1 MKSCQNVLVSWRI
14 EGEFLPTEI
23 PRLAKV
29 QQEAWDQRNP
39 LLLSLCLDGTYKI
52 YFIHYERTYIRHFM
66 DGPTYVRS
74 EKRENERQHRLRSG
88 LVNNCSVRIPVS
100 WEKISVL
107 FQSHLR
113 NLRTWNSS
121 ILMVLLY
128 KIPLFHRIISLTN
141 INAQFFI
148 H

>member
-29 QQEAWDQRNP
+29 QQETWDQRNP

-66 DGPTYVRS
+66 DRPTYVRS

-88 LVNNCSVRIPVS
+88 LVNNWYVRIPAS
-100 WEKISVL
+100 
-107 FQSHLR
+107 
-113 NLRTWNSS
+113 
-121 ILMVLLY
+121 
-128 KIPLFHRIISLTN
+128 
-141 INAQFFI
+141 
-148 H
+148 